1 MLAIYPSPVNDSQS
15 GVNFDSIKA
24 VNADGQSIEP
34 LVFDRSSGIISY
46 KVGSNG
52 IQITALDKAGN
63 EVQRSYMIHKN
74 GMAESLESSDG
85 PLHQIGEGET
95 ETILPGGTD
104 QNDAVISDSD
114 ETESTTSISERS
126 ITDTDKTTTE
136 SSSEEESEDGLV
148 LDLQ

>member
-1 MLAIYPSPVNDSQS
+1 MAR
-15 GVNFDSIKA
+15 FT
-24 VNADGQSIEP
+24 
-34 LVFDRSSGIISY
+34 RS
-46 KVGSNG
+46 
-52 IQITALDKAGN
+52 
-63 EVQRSYMIHKN
+63 
-74 GMAESLESSDG
+74 
-85 PLHQIGEGET
+85 
-95 ETILPGGTD
+95 ILPGGTD